1 MDRRVFLR
9 SLAGGLLSAP
19 LTTEAQPA
27 GKAPF
32 RLGLVSAGAPRTS
45 PHWIKFD
52 RRLRELGHVEGQTIL
67 TEFRNAEAQAER
79 FRQIMQELV
88 RLNVDVIVAPGPE
101 VSLRA
106 AKEATASIPIVT
118 VAIDYDPIASGL
130 VGGLARQGGNV
141 TGVFLRQVE
150 LTGKRIEF
158 LRETIPRATRLV
170 VLWDALSADQVKQA
184 EASAAGLQLQRVAF
198 RDAPYDLAAAMRYAV
213 QQRADG
219 VLCLASPIFFRQ
231 REQLAETALRSR
243 VPVVGPFRE
252 MAEAGI
258 LMSYG
263 ASLPEMFHR
272 AAEYVDRIL
281 RGTRPSDMPMEQPTK
296 FELVINIRTARALGL
311 TIPQS
316 LLVRADQV
324 IE

>member
-1 MDRRVFLR
+1 M
-9 SLAGGLLSAP
+9 
-19 LTTEAQPA
+19 
-27 GKAPF
+27 
-32 RLGLVSAGAPRTS
+32 
-45 PHWIKFD
+45 
-52 RRLRELGHVEGQTIL
+52 
-67 TEFRNAEAQAER
+67 
-79 FRQIMQELV
+79 
-88 RLNVDVIVAPGPE
+88 PG
-101 VSLRA
+101 
-106 AKEATASIPIVT
+106 
-118 VAIDYDPIASGL
+118 
-130 VGGLARQGGNV
+130 
-141 TGVFLRQVE
+141 
-150 LTGKRIEF
+150 
-158 LRETIPRATRLV
+158 ATRVV

-184 EASAAGLQLQRVAF
+184 EASSAGLQLQRVAF

-281 RGTRPSDMPMEQPTK
+281 RGTRPSDMPMEQPTE
-296 FELVINIRTARALGL
+296 FQLVLNIRTAK
-311 TIPQS
+311 
-316 LLVRADQV
+316 
-324 IE
+324 